1 MAPDQVEDVV
11 QESILD
17 AWKCFVRGE
26 VPDVEALKALVAAI
40 TRRRAVDLMR
50 RLGAGRRD
58 INVTKPL
65 GDSEEQLPA
74 PEPDGLSELDRREVG
89 AMLSALMRTLS
100 GEEER
105 LLRSFYVDGLKQREI
120 AEAFGIPLGTVGV
133 TLDRARR
140 KLREALRGNTDYFMG
155 SLSASYLEVDPKELF
170 LRLAQDGVPRNTPAA
185 ERMVRWEHREES
197 GELGQGRGGEHWN
210 TAMLREMLA
219 LLQDL
224 REPGPAIPPK
234 TAEAFEK
241 QLEALSK
248 ESERPALE

>member
-1 MAPDQVEDVV
+1 
-11 QESILD
+11 
-17 AWKCFVRGE
+17 KCFVRGG
-26 VPDVEALKALVAAI
+26 VPDVEELKGLVAEI

-50 RLGAGRRD
+50 RLRAGRRD

-100 GEEER
+100 TGEQR
-105 LLRSFYVDGLKQREI
+105 LLRAFYVDGLKQREI

-140 KLREALRGNTDYFMG
+140 KLREAMGGNTNYFMG
-155 SLSASYLEVDPKELF
+155 SLSASCLDVDPNKLF
-170 LRLAQDGVPRNTPAA
+170 LRQAPDGLPRNTTAA
-185 ERMVRWEHREES
+185 EHMDRWEPMEGS
-197 GELGQGRGGEHWN
+197 GELRPGRGGGNWN

-219 LLQDL
+219 LLQDV
-224 REPGPAIPPK
+224 REPGPVIPPK
-234 TAEAFEK
+234 AAEAFEK
-241 QLEALSK
+241 QMEALSK